1 MDMPG
6 YYEFCCRVKIISGHD
21 ALEKIP
27 DTLAQLNAGR
37 PMIVTDKGVVGA
49 GLIDIVVNAISNGVN
64 IRAIADD
71 VPSDSDLRI
80 VNSLARLYREK
91 GCDSLIAIGGG
102 SVMDTAKGINIVVS
116 EEADDLMKFS
126 GANALKRPLRP
137 LIAIPTTAGTGSEV
151 TLVAVIKD
159 HEKHLKMAFVSN
171 FLLPDAAIV
180 DSRMTLTLPPAIT
193 AATGMD
199 ALSHAVEAYTCLAKN
214 PLSDAHSLAAIR
226 LISDNLLKVTVN
238 PGDKK
243 GRLGMSSAATLA
255 GIAFGN
261 SMVGM
266 VHTLG
271 HSVGSVCGVPHGQ
284 CMAILLPYGLEYNM
298 HKNGHLTAELL
309 LPMAGAEV
317 YAATPK
323 EERAEKVIALI
334 RRMNQDLYEATG
346 GRHARFFKE
355 VLDRE
360 GKEMVAKE
368 KLPDIAKTALSDG
381 SIFYNPEDLDY
392 NDFLMVLE
400 VAWEGKPLNPP
411 SLSSIHSPSSIIRT
425 T

>member
-1 MDMPG
+1 
-6 YYEFCCRVKIISGHD
+6 
-21 ALEKIP
+21 
-27 DTLAQLNAGR
+27 
-37 PMIVTDKGVVGA
+37 
-49 GLIDIVVNAISNGVN
+49 
-64 IRAIADD
+64 
-71 VPSDSDLRI
+71 
-80 VNSLARLYREK
+80 
-91 GCDSLIAIGGG
+91 
-102 SVMDTAKGINIVVS
+102 
-116 EEADDLMKFS
+116 
-126 GANALKRPLRP
+126 
-137 LIAIPTTAGTGSEV
+137 
-151 TLVAVIKD
+151 
-159 HEKHLKMAFVSN
+159 MA
-171 FLLPDAAIV
+171 
-180 DSRMTLTLPPAIT
+180 
-193 AATGMD
+193 
-199 ALSHAVEAYTCLAKN
+199 
-214 PLSDAHSLAAIR
+214 
-226 LISDNLLKVTVN
+226 
-238 PGDKK
+238 
-243 GRLGMSSAATLA
+243 SAATLA

-271 HSVGSVCGVPHGQ
+271 HSVGSVCGVPHGA

-309 LPMAGAEV
+309 LPMAGALV

-355 VLDRE
+355 ALDRD
-360 GKEMVAKE
+360 GKEMVPKE
-368 KLPDIAKTALSDG
+368 KLPDIAKTALSD
-381 SIFYNPEDLDY
+381 SSVFYNPEDLDY